1 MMGVSPMKNLKSLS
15 QGEAEK
21 RRESIYMIYMC
32 VIFSSFLYVSN

>member
-21 RRESIYMIYMC
+21 LRGEHLYNLY
-32 VIFSSFLYVSN
+32 VLFFLLFLYVSN